1 MRVFCTCV
9 EMHAVSSL
17 HHVAKAGTMSVDLAN
32 ILPAKRKRGVNE
44 GTAPTASVAQGTSK
58 QAPAKAAKVS
68 RVKNASSSGRK
79 AAGTRKAS
87 PKPPPRIQASRKPPP
102 RMQAPGNLGIPDVA
116 AAFIRLVRYKLSS
129 RNAQVPLPSELLQI
143 GHYEEGMK
151 LGPFDGDTT
160 EKMAGYL
167 KTFKHH
173 VKYDEPI
180 GDDILALVCDTLG
193 AFAANCVRVAG
204 SDKEGG
210 QGGTGTTLGTHADL
224 PPDDR
229 EKVRRQVHEAVVAG
243 TSQQQSV
250 DRDVSFVTHAGVEGT
265 KAFVLADYG
274 RLWAKGHMC
283 HARFVVLFH
292 SSDLSATTNMRFRN
306 SRYSSD
312 REVYS
317 SFIRQ
322 LPSSP
327 PIVKC
332 LLHVCVASPLRL
344 RS

>member
-1 MRVFCTCV
+1 
-9 EMHAVSSL
+9 
-17 HHVAKAGTMSVDLAN
+17 MSVDLAN
-32 ILPAKRKRGVNE
+32 ILPAKRTREVNE
-44 GTAPTASVAQGTSK
+44 GTAPTASVAKAAKLSK
-58 QAPAKAAKVS
+58 AKAAKLS
-68 RVKNASSSGRK
+68 KVKNASSSGRK

-87 PKPPPRIQASRKPPP
+87 PKPPPRMRGSPKPPP
-102 RMQAPGNLGIPDVA
+102 RMQARMQAPGILGIPDVA
-116 AAFIRLVRYKLSS
+116 AVFIRLVRYKLSS
-129 RNAQVPLPSELLQI
+129 RNAKVPLPRELLKMR
-143 GHYEEGMK
+143 HYEEGMK

-160 EKMAGYL
+160 EKMAGYF

-173 VKYDEPI
+173 VKFGEAI
-180 GDDILALVCDTLG
+180 GDEILSLVCDTLG
-193 AFAANCVRVAG
+193 AFAANCGRVAV
-204 SDKEGG
+204 SEKEGG
-210 QGGTGTTLGTHADL
+210 QSGTGQTLGTYANL

-229 EKVRRQVHEAVVAG
+229 EKVRRQVHEAVMAR

-332 LLHVCVASPLRL
+332 LLHMCVASPLRL